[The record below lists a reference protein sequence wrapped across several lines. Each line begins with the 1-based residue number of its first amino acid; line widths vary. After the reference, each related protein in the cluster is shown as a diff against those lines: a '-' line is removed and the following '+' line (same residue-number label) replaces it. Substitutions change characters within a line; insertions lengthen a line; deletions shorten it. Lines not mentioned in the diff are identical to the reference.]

1 MDVLFKKEDIMEG
14 VQKAYNIIPNKVGNY
29 LRSIWIQVEDYRI
42 SIMATDASIEFKG
55 SYPIQTDAQFFVGVP
70 SKSFVELLRK
80 LSSGDIC
87 LEIEE
92 QKKTLVLKQGKGKYV
107 LPIADQM
114 WFQPFTQFPEECSVT
129 WQGYTIKDA
138 IDKVSFC
145 IADEDTIEGIN
156 CLSIKPVGTH
166 VELCGLNGHQLA
178 VLQVEHEA
186 LMQALPSEGI
196 LVHKKYIT
204 ELKKM
209 LPEGEIDICFS
220 NNRLHT
226 NALEV
231 SEHISLPISAYS
243 YPEYKHFIEK
253 LHMEGVSTLKASR
266 KDIIHC
272 LEKISIFNTDS
283 NRCVYLQLSENSVLF
298 SVQGF
303 EVGTGE
309 EEVEAT
315 YTGTIERIAFPTKNL
330 IEILSKFTSEIVT
343 LLFTSA
349 EGPCGI
355 LGDDDAQ
362 YTVII
367 MPMKIA
373 DK

>member
-14 VQKAYNIIPNKVGNY
+14 VQKAYNIIPSKVGNY
-29 LRSIWIQVEDYRI
+29 LRSIWIQAEDYEI

-55 SYPIQTDAQFFVGVP
+55 SYPIQTASTFFIGVP

-80 LSSGDIC
+80 LSLGDVC

-92 QKKTLVLKQGKGKYV
+92 NKKTLTVKQGKGKYA
-107 LPIADQM
+107 LPVADQM
-114 WFQPFTQFPEECSVT
+114 WFQPFTPFPEELAVT
-129 WQGYTIKDA
+129 WLGYTFKDA
-138 IDKVSFC
+138 IDKLYFC

-156 CLSIKPVGTH
+156 CLSIKPVGSL

-178 VLQVEHEA
+178 VLQIEHEA
-186 LMQALPSEGI
+186 LAQALPPEGI
-196 LVHKKYIT
+196 LVHKKYIV

-209 LPEGEIDICFS
+209 LPETEIDICFQ

-226 NALEV
+226 KALEV

-243 YPEYKHFIEK
+243 YPEYKHFLDK
-253 LHMEGVSTLKASR
+253 LHAEGVSTLKAPR
-266 KDIIHC
+266 KAVMDC
-272 LEKISIFNTDS
+272 LEKISIFNTES
-283 NRCVYLQLSENSVLF
+283 NRCVYLQLTQNTVLF

-309 EEVEAT
+309 EEIEVE
-315 YTGTIERIAFPTKNL
+315 YTGSIEKIAFPTKNL
-330 IEILSKFTSEIVT
+330 IEILSKFTSETIT
-343 LLFTSA
+343 FLFTSI

-355 LGDDDAQ
+355 VGDDDAH

-373 DK
+373 EK

>member
-1 MDVLFKKEDIMEG
+1 MEVLFNKEDIMEG
-14 VQKAYNIIPNKVGNY
+14 VQKACNIIPNKVANY
-29 LRSIWIQVEDYRI
+29 LRSVWIQVEEHTI

-55 SYPIQTDAQFFVGVP
+55 SYPITTESKFFIGVP

-80 LSSGDIC
+80 LSSGEII
-87 LEIEE
+87 LEIENN
-92 QKKTLVLKQGKGKYV
+92 KKILTLKQGKGKYA

-114 WFQPFTQFPEECSVT
+114 WFQPFTQFPEESAVT
-129 WQGYTIKDA
+129 WQGFTIKES
-138 IDKVSFC
+138 IDKISFC

-156 CLSIKPVGTH
+156 CLSIRPIGST

-178 VLQVEHEA
+178 VLQIEHETLA
-186 LMQALPSEGI
+186 NALPKEGLLI
-196 LVHKKYIT
+196 HKKYVN

-209 LPEGEIDICFS
+209 IPEGDIDLSFN
-220 NNRLHT
+220 NNRLHIK
-226 NALEV
+226 ALEV
-231 SEHISLPISAYS
+231 HEHLSLPISAYS
-243 YPEYKHFIEK
+243 YPEYNHFLEK
-253 LHMEGVSTLKASR
+253 LQADTVSKLSASR
-266 KDIIHC
+266 KHIIDC
-272 LEKISIFNTDS
+272 LEKIVIFNTES
-283 NRCVYLQLSENSVLF
+283 NRCVYLQLSENTVLF

-309 EEVEAT
+309 EE
-315 YTGTIERIAFPTKNL
+315 IEGLYKGNIEKIAFPTKNL
-330 IEILSKFTSEIVT
+330 IEILSKFTSETIT
-343 LLFTSA
+343 FLFTSV

-355 LGDDDAQ
+355 VGDQDEQ